1 MNIKYLRLVLSIF
14 LILLLSACTTNQTE
28 TVELPKSSHKSLKS
42 YKSEISKAIKAK
54 DLEFADKL
62 YLDMRDQYIESDSVG
77 GVMFQLAKAHM
88 SAREYLLSRYYC
100 EAYIKDY
107 PSGRRISY
115 AWFLRVESLFLRFKN
130 GNSKQALA
138 DQVEQELKM
147 YRSYFGRNK
156 YSSKIKKMTKEVEK
170 IKENQNEKIALAYEK
185 MGKPKAA
192 EYYRSKLNK
201 KRKSSRKSR
210 KPTPKSIKSSSPADV
225 FKMNR

>member
-1 MNIKYLRLVLSIF
+1 M
-14 LILLLSACTTNQTE
+14 
-28 TVELPKSSHKSLKS
+28 
-42 YKSEISKAIKAK
+42 
-54 DLEFADKL
+54 EFADKL

-107 PSGRRISY
+107 PDGRRLSY

-192 EYYRSKLNK
+192 EYYRSKLSK
-201 KRKSSRKSR
+201 KRKGTKKSQ
-210 KPTPKSIKSSSPADV
+210 KTTPNSTKSSSPADV

>member
-1 MNIKYLRLVLSIF
+1 MKYLKLLLS
-14 LILLLSACTTNQTE
+14 LWMILLLTACTTNQTE
-28 TVELPKSSHKSLKS
+28 TVELPKSTKKSLKS
-42 YKSEISKAIKAK
+42 YKGEITKAILAK

-88 SAREYLLSRYYC
+88 STREYLLSRYYC

-107 PSGRRISY
+107 PDGRRLSY

-156 YSSKIKKMTKEVEK
+156 YSSKIKKMTKEVERV
-170 IKENQNEKIALAYEK
+170 KEEQNEKIALSYEK

-192 EYYRSKLNK
+192 EYYRNKLNK
-201 KRKSSRKSR
+201 KRKSTKKSQ
-210 KPTPKSIKSSSPADV
+210 KTTPKSTKNSSPVDV

>member
-1 MNIKYLRLVLSIF
+1 MKYLKLLLS
-14 LILLLSACTTNQTE
+14 LWMILLLTACTTNQTE
-28 TVELPKSSHKSLKS
+28 TVELPKSTKKSLKS
-42 YKSEISKAIKAK
+42 YKSEITKAILAK

-88 SAREYLLSRYYC
+88 SAKEYLLSRYYC

-107 PSGRRISY
+107 PDGRRLSY

-130 GNSKQALA
+130 GNSKQALVE
-138 DQVEQELKM
+138 QVEQELKM

-156 YSSKIKKMTKEVEK
+156 YSSKIKKMTKEVERV
-170 IKENQNEKIALAYEK
+170 KEEQNEKIALSYEK

-192 EYYRSKLNK
+192 EYYRSKLSKKSK
-201 KRKSSRKSR
+201 KRSTH
-210 KPTPKSIKSSSPADV
+210 TPKATIKPSSPNDA
-225 FKMNR
+225 FRMR